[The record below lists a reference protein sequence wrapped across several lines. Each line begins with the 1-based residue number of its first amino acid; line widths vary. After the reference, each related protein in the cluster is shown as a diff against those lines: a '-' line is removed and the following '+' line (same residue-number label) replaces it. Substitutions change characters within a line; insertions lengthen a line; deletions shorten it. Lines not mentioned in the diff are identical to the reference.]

1 LQQIFQ
7 KCSKIAAKMQQEITV
22 KLQQKFCKEKE
33 KPPYQSQAEAANNIL
48 FVFLMTRQRYK

>member
-1 LQQIFQ
+1 
-7 KCSKIAAKMQQEITV
+7 MQQEITV